1 MNSLVKTFYFRRTNH
16 GGGVRGGSKKSR
28 LIPIAR
34 WLQRRLVFLYGAT
47 ESSICEYLVMNTMP
61 KVFQTQMISGG
72 DNNQDDD
79 VYE

>member
-1 MNSLVKTFYFRRTNH
+1 LVKTFFFRRTNH

-34 WLQRRLVFLYGAT
+34 WLQRRLLFLCGAT
-47 ESSICEYLVMNTMP
+47 ESSVCEYVNTHTMP
-61 KVFQTQMISGG
+61 KVFRTQMISG
-72 DNNQDDD
+72 DNEDD